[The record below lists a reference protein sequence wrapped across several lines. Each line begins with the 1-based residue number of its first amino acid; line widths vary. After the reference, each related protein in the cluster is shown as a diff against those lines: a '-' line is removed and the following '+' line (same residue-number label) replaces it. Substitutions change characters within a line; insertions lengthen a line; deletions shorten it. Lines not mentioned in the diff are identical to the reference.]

1 MPVQEMEN
9 KSSEVQIIEFHFKFF
24 LENFFSP
31 QQEMTKIEK
40 KETKKTRLLFFIK
53 FEMMRRVSPNR
64 FVEIKNFRNIFFR
77 MKYLKLTREKMA
89 NDKWGISYKS
99 QNIVNQKSRK
109 KKKK

>member
-40 KETKKTRLLFFIK
+40 KNKLKKQDYFFSSNLKWCAVYRQIALLK
-53 FEMMRRVSPNR
+53 
-64 FVEIKNFRNIFFR
+64 
-77 MKYLKLTREKMA
+77 
-89 NDKWGISYKS
+89 
-99 QNIVNQKSRK
+99 
-109 KKKK
+109 

>member
-40 KETKKTRLLFFIK
+40 KETKKKQDYLFHQIW
-53 FEMMRRVSPNR
+53 
-64 FVEIKNFRNIFFR
+64 
-77 MKYLKLTREKMA
+77 
-89 NDKWGISYKS
+89 NDALCIAKS
-99 QNIVNQKSRK
+99 LCKSSICC
-109 KKKK
+109 